1 MSEEFKRWL
10 ALYFIKKGNWKLTDK
25 AIEEFGTS
33 ETPKQ
38 AMEFAENYS
47 SRKRDERIVYRV
59 GLAAKE
65 KKKIAHEKIESM
77 LDAGKAEELLN
88 SGYITYFAKWK
99 DVSDRVTVVKM
110 LIEKLKKDPRDLTKE
125 DFEKNRLWGLICH
138 HYGNSPY
145 EAVNEA
151 YPELNIKPWEMIQ
164 TPRGFY
170 EKKENR
176 IAAVKWLVEKLN
188 KDPRDL
194 TVEDFNKNRLRGV
207 LPYYDD
213 SPYEA
218 VKEAGLVTE
227 ADEKQMRN
235 RGYFGYRDIPSSKE
249 VLEAAKKM
257 ERNAR
262 ESQPEGK
269 ICQKTPHP
277 KVIKLF

>member
-1 MSEEFKRWL
+1 
-10 ALYFIKKGNWKLTDK
+10 
-25 AIEEFGTS
+25 
-33 ETPKQ
+33 
-38 AMEFAENYS
+38 
-47 SRKRDERIVYRV
+47 
-59 GLAAKE
+59 
-65 KKKIAHEKIESM
+65 M
-77 LDAGKAEELLN
+77 L
-88 SGYITYFAKWK
+88 
-99 DVSDRVTVVKM
+99 V
-110 LIEKLKKDPRDLTKE
+110 EKLKKDPRDLTVE
-125 DFEKNRLWGLICH
+125 DFNKNRLQGLIH
-138 HYGNSPY
+138 HHYGGSPYAAVNEAYPELNIKPWEMAITPMKFFHDKENRIAAVKWLVEKLKKDPRDLTVEDFNKNRLRGVLPYYGNSPY
-145 EAVNEA
+145 AAVNEA